1 MTWDPPLEYYTER
14 GVEPPGLHF
23 IPGEDY
29 DPHDEGEV
37 ESVKLAMQQD
47 MHQQLEDMRRRLAFY
62 ETQRSE
68 EDRLDDY
75 WETD

>member
-1 MTWDPPLEYYTER
+1 MTWNPPLEYYTER

-23 IPGEDY
+23 IPGEDFDPY
-29 DPHDEGEV
+29 DDDDV
-37 ESVKLAMQQD
+37 AAVRQAMDVD
-47 MHQQLEDMRRRLAFY
+47 MHQQLEDMRRRLAHY
-62 ETQRSE
+62 EANRSE